1 MWGGARRGSGPKGER
16 ARRALPHRSRDSF
29 SASQPVHVTLR
40 MAAHV
45 WNLRSQRSFA
55 VIHGALDGVRA
66 RPDFRVVHFSILG
79 NHVHLI
85 AEADGARAL
94 ANGVRA
100 LSIRL
105 ARRLNAMMGRS
116 GPVFEDRYHVH
127 VLRTPAEVRN
137 ALRYVL
143 GNYAGHSVAWGE
155 NVSRAWVDPY
165 SSATAR
171 APRVGL
177 RRAGDEER
185 GDVAPQ
191 ERGGAETRRVR
202 RRLMAR

>member
-1 MWGGARRGSGPKGER
+1 
-16 ARRALPHRSRDSF
+16 
-29 SASQPVHVTLR
+29 

-55 VIHGALDGVRA
+55 VIHGALDGI
-66 RPDFRVVHFSILG
+66 RPRSGFRIVHFSILG
-79 NHVHLI
+79 NHVHVI

-143 GNYAGHSVAWGE
+143 GNYAGHAGAWGE
-155 NVSRAWVDPY
+155 NVSRTWVDPY

-171 APRVGL
+171 APRVGQLALFAEPVTRSAETWLL
-177 RRAGDEER
+177 RNGVER
-185 GDVAPQ
+185 K
-191 ERGGAETRRVR
+191 RGG
-202 RRLMAR
+202 